1 MMQIFQFKPFQ
12 WMIAAL
18 VAILLFMIGTGQFD
32 GSQHVKTQCSEP
44 ITFHVGDIDERFS
57 ITEEE
62 VISLMEEVAQVW
74 SDAADTIIIQYDEK
88 GEIALNLVY
97 AEEQKLTDRERQYR
111 DRLEH
116 EEFRITVLEN
126 EYKRMNEEY
135 EQEVE
140 MYDEDSRDLQ
150 ESIDRL
156 NEWVRQKNEQGGFN
170 KEDLKRFEG
179 RKAEI
184 DQVKLDLKRSEGR
197 LKRKAAELNDKVTFL
212 NNKVEAK
219 NLLVDE
225 YNRQF
230 KGTRKFTQGA
240 YEWTNNS
247 RRINIYQFLDKNELR
262 LVIAH
267 EMGHALGITH
277 VSNPESVMHELMDQ
291 QNRRDLELT
300 EEDIRA
306 LQSVCMNQLN

>member
-1 MMQIFQFKPFQ
+1 MMQIFQFKPLQ

-32 GSQHVKTQCSEP
+32 GGPQVKTPCSEP

-57 ITEEE
+57 ITKEE
-62 VISLMEEVAQVW
+62 VIRLMKDVAQVW
-74 SDAADTIIIQYDEK
+74 SDAADTTIIQYDEE
-88 GEIALNLVY
+88 GEIALSLVY
-97 AEEQKLTDRERQYR
+97 AEEQQLIDRERQYR
-111 DRLEH
+111 DRMEN
-116 EEFRITVLEN
+116 EEFSITALEN
-126 EYKRMNEEY
+126 EYTRMNEEY
-135 EQEVE
+135 EQEVQK
-140 MYDEDSRDLQ
+140 YDEDSRELQ

-156 NEWVRQKNEQGGFN
+156 NEWVRQKNEQAGFN
-170 KEDLKRFEG
+170 KEDLKRFER

-184 DQVKLDLKRSEGR
+184 DQVKLDLKRTER
-197 LKRKAAELNDKVTFL
+197 TLKRKAAELNDKIIFL
-212 NNKVEAK
+212 NSKVEAK
-219 NLLVDE
+219 NRLVDE

-230 KGTRKFTQGA
+230 TGTRKFTQGA

-247 RRINIYQFLDKNELR
+247 RKINIYHFLDKNELR

-277 VSNPESVMHELMDQ
+277 VSNPESVMHELMEQ